1 MACRPAAISGIL
13 TSMLRSWVVCTA
25 LILGA
30 VASTSGQTDVSAH
43 MGSIEWAIRQVRW
56 QFPTSFNVER
66 VRSRRVLMLHLTESA
81 ASLRLVAAVGEW
93 QQRTPVHDLEVICVW
108 SSISKTEL
116 IRQAATLPESWMHAD
131 DRALALALQ
140 SMRSRGI
147 PYATFYDR
155 SGTLVWQ
162 GNADS
167 ALIQQLIA
175 WMDRDELPSD
185 PGTLLRPQTGDGL
198 HVEIRPSR
206 DKLGSSHVGFDI
218 DGGRCWARRA
228 SGGMLLQVLIQC
240 LTPLAEISAPFLG
253 EFVDTLYDM
262 DIVIPKDVDAVAA
275 RDSLLRSLSTRFG
288 QIVTIQTVSYVRPV
302 MVIADTAKFRAH
314 RTPDP
319 RCPSL
324 FALARC
330 WSRQTHSGT
339 ALSDPTI
346 ASVRIDLPIRWF
358 DLDTAA
364 SELLNAGIAIKH
376 TWRSTEQVLIRPS
389 SVPESAVVYLLDR
402 IHAIPTVGLAVH
414 HGSDQMWYG
423 VEAGIVSGRLTSGH
437 GFYGI
442 TGIRLCAELL
452 TSHRTIGGFSL
463 GVETSTLFVL
473 RLRGAMYTDFDRFL
487 WLSCI
492 PEIGLGYVGRASIT
506 LGVLVPVLGA
516 SVVPA
521 SVRLSAT
528 FNLLPKGAR

>member
-1 MACRPAAISGIL
+1 MACRPAANSGIL

-30 VASTSGQTDVSAH
+30 VASTSGQTDVRAH

-81 ASLRLVAAVGEW
+81 ASLRLAAAVGEW

-175 WMDRDELPSD
+175 WMERDELPS
-185 PGTLLRPQTGDGL
+185 
-198 HVEIRPSR
+198 
-206 DKLGSSHVGFDI
+206 
-218 DGGRCWARRA
+218 
-228 SGGMLLQVLIQC
+228 
-240 LTPLAEISAPFLG
+240 
-253 EFVDTLYDM
+253 
-262 DIVIPKDVDAVAA
+262 
-275 RDSLLRSLSTRFG
+275 
-288 QIVTIQTVSYVRPV
+288 
-302 MVIADTAKFRAH
+302 
-314 RTPDP
+314 
-319 RCPSL
+319 
-324 FALARC
+324 
-330 WSRQTHSGT
+330 
-339 ALSDPTI
+339 
-346 ASVRIDLPIRWF
+346 
-358 DLDTAA
+358 
-364 SELLNAGIAIKH
+364 
-376 TWRSTEQVLIRPS
+376 
-389 SVPESAVVYLLDR
+389 
-402 IHAIPTVGLAVH
+402 
-414 HGSDQMWYG
+414 
-423 VEAGIVSGRLTSGH
+423 
-437 GFYGI
+437 
-442 TGIRLCAELL
+442 ELL

-506 LGVLVPVLGA
+506 LGALVPVLGA